1 MRLKNLTL
9 EQLSE
14 IDISSL
20 SQRQL
25 DELNTELLM
34 RVLVVLAGRDKMSQ
48 VEVKPKTKR
57 KAYVEDGEKD

>member
-1 MRLKNLTL
+1 MRLKNLSL

-14 IDISSL
+14 IGISSL

-48 VEVKPKTKR
+48 TEVKPKVKHKVT
-57 KAYVEDGEKD
+57 E